1 MALASE
7 MFYVRYNDDGTI
19 AESKPVKRGKPPKG
33 WVRCVVGPDGSLVK
47 TEEKAQRAKINIT
60 SRVLVPNDAENAGN
74 ADNWETVGK

>member
-33 WVRCVVGPDGSLVK
+33 WVRCVMGADGSFVK
-47 TEEKAQRAKINIT
+47 TEAKAERAKINIT
-60 SRVLVPNDAENAGN
+60 SKVIDPVPVEA
-74 ADNWETVGK
+74 